1 MEKIAETI
9 NGLQHIGLP
18 TNDLEKTVA
27 FYEGLG
33 FSVALRTVNEAAGEQ
48 VAFLQLKELVIEAYQ
63 TGRAAGRA
71 GAVDHIA
78 LGRRGRGYAV
88 RAAAGRWIRAAGR
101 RGAVSSFLGAG
112 RALFHHP
119 RPQWGKGGIQPKT
132 LRRKVCLISWRWAR
146 A

>member
-1 MEKIAETI
+1 M
-9 NGLQHIGLP
+9 
-18 TNDLEKTVA
+18 A

-48 VAFLQLKELVIEAYQ
+48 VAFLQLKELMIEAYQ

-78 LGRRGRGYAV
+78 LDVADVDTLFVLLRTVDTSCWTTRCG
-88 RAAAGRWIRAAGR
+88 
-101 RGAVSSFLGAG
+101 SSFLGAG

>member
-48 VAFLQLKELVIEAYQ
+48 VAFLQLKELMIEAYQ

-78 LGRRGRGYAV
+78 LDVADVDTLDVADVDTLFVLLRDGGYELLDDAV
-88 RAAAGRWIRAAGR
+88 R
-101 RGAVSSFLGAG
+101 FLP
-112 RALFHHP
+112 F
-119 RPQWGKGGIQPKT
+119 
-132 LRRKVCLISWRWAR
+132 WAR
-146 A
+146 GVRFFTILGPNGEKVEFSQKL

>member
-1 MEKIAETI
+1 MEKIAESI

-48 VAFLQLKELVIEAYQ
+48 VAFLQLKELMIEAYQ
-63 TGRAAGRA
+63 TSRAAGRA

-78 LGRRGRGYAV
+78 LDDAV
-88 RAAAGRWIRAAGR
+88 R
-101 RGAVSSFLGAG
+101 FLP
-112 RALFHHP
+112 F
-119 RPQWGKGGIQPKT
+119 
-132 LRRKVCLISWRWAR
+132 WAR
-146 A
+146 GVRFFTILGPNGEKVEFSQKL

>member
-48 VAFLQLKELVIEAYQ
+48 VAFLQLKELMIEAYQ

-78 LGRRGRGYAV
+78 LDVADVDTLFVLLRDGGYELLDDAV
-88 RAAAGRWIRAAGR
+88 
-101 RGAVSSFLGAG
+101 

>member
-48 VAFLQLKELVIEAYQ
+48 VAFLQLKELMIEAYQ

-78 LGRRGRGYAV
+78 LDVADVDTLYELLDDAV
-88 RAAAGRWIRAAGR
+88 R
-101 RGAVSSFLGAG
+101 FLP
-112 RALFHHP
+112 F
-119 RPQWGKGGIQPKT
+119 
-132 LRRKVCLISWRWAR
+132 WAR
-146 A
+146 GVRFFTILGPNGEKVEFSQKL

>member
-1 MEKIAETI
+1 MGKIAETI

-48 VAFLQLKELVIEAYQ
+48 VAFLQLKELMIEAYQ

-71 GAVDHIA
+71 WAVDHIA
-78 LGRRGRGYAV
+78 LDVADVDTLFVLLRDGGYELLDDAV
-88 RAAAGRWIRAAGR
+88 R
-101 RGAVSSFLGAG
+101 FLP
-112 RALFHHP
+112 F
-119 RPQWGKGGIQPKT
+119 
-132 LRRKVCLISWRWAR
+132 WAR
-146 A
+146 GVRFFTILGPNGEKVEFSQKL